1 LSQNNSMN
9 NLSSTAYNQKLF
21 VCSVCDEKF
30 HVVDH
35 INEHFLKNHYNEYQR
50 ELSSKSP
57 PRNTNVAQQ
66 NEEWNLS
73 DPHNPLKCIKCDFV
87 GRWPTELQKHA
98 ASHSTSRPFKC
109 LICSL
114 TYKWRWDLAK
124 HFDRTHPTFRNPY
137 KKRDRDAA
145 RSSLI
150 GNGSKNSKN
159 NNSIRNDDHKA
170 RSRSVSS
177 SSNRSSSS
185 PANELPTTPNKKL
198 IKTSYNNTQSQAK
211 IEPQPALN
219 LLKQQQQQAALTN
232 ASLAFPANNPAAMYA
247 AYLAN
252 FNQQASMFNP
262 LFASQFQK
270 LPQLLAGAQTADQNA
285 LLAAMMAASADPA
298 SLLLNTSKSFNLNN
312 QQSPISTPS
321 PSSLSLNQTQFKSSS
336 SNNLM
341 SSSASSNTM
350 NQAKKAKLE
359 ISQPTHNSHNNSS
372 GSGNEGEKESRNF
385 LCFWCDFRGRWRSE
399 IIQHMRCHHAREK
412 PYRCSACMYAS
423 NWKWDVQKHTKKQHP
438 NNANAK
444 IIEIPD
450 QVLFPDIK
458 DFNFFDNVQKQ
469 PAQTISP
476 ATASHTNVQ
485 NKQQRQQS
493 PCSTPNVKKSSSSIN
508 LTPPSSSSS
517 TSSSFKAKDNMQK
530 NNHNGKQNQ
539 NTSSQPAHASKS
551 LCCQQCPYVACNL
564 SDLRR
569 HLIVHSNEQPYHCC
583 SCEYKSKWKS
593 DVKKH
598 QRSLNHMGPILVGKK
613 AMQKVIE
620 NLGLDRSSMLTL
632 YGPNIQ
638 VIDNKQCKSN
648 EKLIDEDKLDFNG
661 RTSNKSAS
669 MEQFK
674 MNKSNGNNVSNGMK
688 RKRNEFD
695 DENEDEDFEQL
706 NDEEELIEEY
716 DEDYDVEVN
725 DEHYNHS
732 ADDDEEEHL
741 ELMID
746 DDEQNDQNG
755 EHNDDHGEHE
765 RDEHANQN
773 EDEQS
778 FNYEQHHHNDVD
790 DDDEELEIDPDDY

>member
-1 LSQNNSMN
+1 MN

-150 GNGSKNSKN
+150 GNGSSKSSKN

-185 PANELPTTPNKKL
+185 PSNELQNTPNKNKL
-198 IKTSYNNTQSQAK
+198 AKSSYNNQQQAK
-211 IEPQPALN
+211 IEPQQALNVTNN
-219 LLKQQQQQAALTN
+219 LLKQQQQQQQQQQAALAN

-270 LPQLLAGAQTADQNA
+270 LPQLLAGAQTSDQNA
-285 LLAAMMAASADPA
+285 LLAAMMAASADPT
-298 SLLLNTSKSFNLNN
+298 SLLLNTSKPFNLNN

-321 PSSLSLNQTQFKSSS
+321 PSSLNLNQTQFKSSS
-336 SNNLM
+336 S
-341 SSSASSNTM
+341 SSSVTM

-359 ISQPTHNSHNNSS
+359 NNQNSHQNHHHNNNNNNSS

-458 DFNFFDNVQKQ
+458 DFNFFENVQKQ
-469 PAQTISP
+469 PTQSISP
-476 ATASHTNVQ
+476 ATASHASSH

-493 PCSTPNVKKSSSSIN
+493 PCTTPNIKKASSSVN

-517 TSSSFKAKDNMQK
+517 TSSSSKAKDNNSS
-530 NNHNGKQNQ
+530 NNNNNK
-539 NTSSQPAHASKS
+539 P
-551 LCCQQCPYVACNL
+551 
-564 SDLRR
+564 
-569 HLIVHSNEQPYHCC
+569 HLQ
-583 SCEYKSKWKS
+583 
-593 DVKKH
+593 
-598 QRSLNHMGPILVGKK
+598 
-613 AMQKVIE
+613 
-620 NLGLDRSSMLTL
+620 T
-632 YGPNIQ
+632 Q
-638 VIDNKQCKSN
+638 V
-648 EKLIDEDKLDFNG
+648 
-661 RTSNKSAS
+661 
-669 MEQFK
+669 
-674 MNKSNGNNVSNGMK
+674 
-688 RKRNEFD
+688 
-695 DENEDEDFEQL
+695 
-706 NDEEELIEEY
+706 
-716 DEDYDVEVN
+716 
-725 DEHYNHS
+725 
-732 ADDDEEEHL
+732 
-741 ELMID
+741 
-746 DDEQNDQNG
+746 
-755 EHNDDHGEHE
+755 
-765 RDEHANQN
+765 
-773 EDEQS
+773 
-778 FNYEQHHHNDVD
+778 
-790 DDDEELEIDPDDY
+790 